1 VRTPACL
8 AVALLLA
15 ACADTP
21 APVAPPPLPP
31 PAPAPVP
38 TSAPAPVASP
48 LPDTRDDAAIAR
60 AAQDY
65 VALVVA
71 ISPETATALGD
82 HSRDTELDTYTR
94 DGEAA
99 DLRREEAML
108 SDLRARFPAPHASLS
123 ARTDLALVESALAV
137 DVRARRAEKPLE
149 RNPTAYTDPMGAIF
163 LMAAREYAPLHDRA
177 RAALTRIEKLPAVV
191 ALARTN
197 LGAPPKVWVTVGL
210 EQARSAG
217 AFFAEQRTFLLGALP
232 EEKTRIDAAVGAAK
246 KAYADYAR
254 FLEHDVMPRAGGDFA
269 AGRELFDFLLHEGYF
284 LEEDADRVY
293 EVGQRVFAKT
303 QAEMD
308 VVAKRIDPKA
318 KSWPEVTQ
326 KLKAHHPTAAEL
338 LPSYRREVA
347 RARQFLV
354 DKKVVPFPPGDDCQV
369 VETPPFLRSTT
380 TASYEPAPALDPET
394 RGLFFVTPV
403 DLTATKKQQEEMLR
417 ENDHADQ
424 VDTVVHETYPGHH
437 LQLSFARGNPSLIR
451 KIVDAKR
458 AAVVGSDIFAE
469 GWGLY
474 AEELMS
480 ELGYYTDEERLM
492 QLEWTLVRAARVLID
507 VGLHTRGMTFDDA
520 VKVLT
525 DQVHLEHELALNE
538 VKRYTMTPTQPL
550 SYLVGRERIMA
561 MRERFRQKVG
571 SAFTLEAFHAAVLSH
586 GTIAPGLVEREM
598 FE

>member
-38 TSAPAPVASP
+38 TSPPAPVASP

-108 SDLRARFPAPHASLS
+108 SDLRARFPAPHASLA

-561 MRERFRQKVG
+561 MRERFKQKVG